1 MSDDKFDPVLA
12 EMVER
17 EERMDWFE
25 RNMHR
30 RRMASHNSDPSE
42 YQPAIYRV
50 ANAVMILLIALGLY
64 LLGQFDGIRAE
75 RERIEIQPQPQPRSA
90 EFDDLVIRLPK
101 GEGKP

>member
-1 MSDDKFDPVLA
+1 MNNDKFDPVLA

-30 RRMASHNSDPSE
+30 RRIAPHDPESSE
-42 YQPAIYRV
+42 YHPAFYRV
-50 ANAVMILLIALGLY
+50 ANAVLILLIGLGLY

-90 EFDDLVIRLPK
+90 EFNDLVIRLPK